1 MTTAEERYQKRK
13 LNRNLEKHRRLTH
26 RKKLNDFVTKAVM
39 VVVAV
44 LAIVGFLTLVGY
56 IDPAIQIVDNVVQP

>member
-13 LNRNLEKHRRLTH
+13 LSRNLEKHRRLTH
-26 RKKLNDFVTKAVM
+26 RKKLNDFVTNAVM
-39 VVVAV
+39 VVIAV

>member
-13 LNRNLEKHRRLTH
+13 LSRNLEKHRRLTH
-26 RKKLNDFVTKAVM
+26 QKKLNDFVTNAVM